1 MNTKRIC
8 ADTGEL
14 MWREIANKRNERVCR
29 CRIGKVVAKSVAKA
43 GKAWKDAFD
52 AAVSEPRVLDEYH
65 RHFTKQYIDRFLVM
79 GS

>member
-29 CRIGKVVAKSVAKA
+29 CRIGKVVAKSVATA

-52 AAVSEPRVLDEYH
+52 AAVSEPRVRDEYH
-65 RHFTKQYIDRFLVM
+65 RHYTNLYLNRYPGL
-79 GS
+79 SS

>member
-52 AAVSEPRVLDEYH
+52 AAVSEPRVRDEYH
-65 RHFTKQYIDRFLVM
+65 RQFTKQYINLYPAM